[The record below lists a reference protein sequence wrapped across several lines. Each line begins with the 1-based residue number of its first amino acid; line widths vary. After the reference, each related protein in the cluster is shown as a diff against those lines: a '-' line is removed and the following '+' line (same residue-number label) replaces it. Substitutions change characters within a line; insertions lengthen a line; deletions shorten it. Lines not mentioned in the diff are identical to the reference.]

1 MKTQDT
7 FSNTRYKNLID
18 GLKSTIDRNKKNYL
32 SEYFQ
37 KHTKKSI
44 ETWKKI
50 YQILNNKKSGCDN
63 IYLREN
69 GIIIKDGKQVVNQL
83 SNYFVT
89 VVVIKS

>member
-7 FSNTRYKNLID
+7 VSNTRYKNLVD

-50 YQILNNKKSGCDN
+50 YQILNN
-63 IYLREN
+63 
-69 GIIIKDGKQVVNQL
+69 
-83 SNYFVT
+83 
-89 VVVIKS
+89 